1 FRTAPTQSPAA
12 TRRRIRGA
20 ATAGLL
26 AACAL
31 TALSTAGSAYADDTD
46 SARTARP
53 EPSVTAPSDHRPT
66 AVPTMPGRGEASPST
81 GRDATQ
87 RPSVEPTQPP
97 GHRSSAEPRPV
108 PSVSRPGDAGRG
120 ADSTPAPAT
129 GRDASGKD
137 ELAHTGASETTT
149 LLMGAGAAALLVA
162 GGGTLYAVRR
172 NRA

>member
-1 FRTAPTQSPAA
+1 MNSSRTAPTQSAAFAARPAA
-12 TRRRIRGA
+12 RRRIRGA

-31 TALSTAGSAYADDTD
+31 TTLSVAGTAHADGV
-46 SARTARP
+46 RP
-53 EPSVTAPSDHRPT
+53 EPTVSVPSQERPT
-66 AVPTMPGRGEASPST
+66 AVPSSP

-87 RPSVEPTQPP
+87 PPSSRPSASRAPSSAEPTQPP
-97 GHRSSAEPRPV
+97 GDATAPRPV
-108 PSVSRPGDAGRG
+108 PSESRPGGTRAG
-120 ADSTPAPAT
+120 ADATPAP
-129 GRDASGKD
+129 ASGKD

-149 LLMGAGAAALLVA
+149 LILGAGAAALLVA